1 MIILG
6 IGSNLSSKFGN
17 RFTNI
22 DLAVAYLEA
31 YKINVIK
38 KSSFYETPSYP
49 DDKNPKFINIVI
61 AVSTELPPEDLAAWS
76 QNQFEKY
83 LSLFLDNIPKH
94 IKRDNLCL
102 GGGCAL
108 NILANTKILE
118 EGIYKNVHVNTAP
131 NDDGLHFGA
140 ALSKSIEYEDTTTLP
155 NDIGYLGITY
165 TDEDIEEALCL
176 NK

>member
-61 AVSTELPPEDLAAWS
+61 AVSTELPPEDFIRL
-76 QNQFEKY
+76 
-83 LSLFLDNIPKH
+83 LFKASTW
-94 IKRDNLCL
+94 R
-102 GGGCAL
+102 
-108 NILANTKILE
+108 
-118 EGIYKNVHVNTAP
+118 
-131 NDDGLHFGA
+131 
-140 ALSKSIEYEDTTTLP
+140 SIFSEL
-155 NDIGYLGITY
+155 
-165 TDEDIEEALCL
+165 
-176 NK
+176 

>member
-61 AVSTELPPEDLAAWS
+61 AVSTELPPEDLASVLLFIEEKLGRKRVEKNAPRTCDIDIIDYNG
-76 QNQFEKY
+76 QNMNFEY
-83 LSLFLDNIPKH
+83 NQLNFSVPHTMITSRNFVLIPLNEILPEWKH
-94 IKRDNLCL
+94 PTSNKTI
-102 GGGCAL
+102 
-108 NILANTKILE
+108 
-118 EGIYKNVHVNTAP
+118 
-131 NDDGLHFGA
+131 
-140 ALSKSIEYEDTTTLP
+140 TTLIDRLTEHDK
-155 NDIGYLGITY
+155 NSILKV
-165 TDEDIEEALCL
+165 E
-176 NK
+176 KS